1 MFETDTNPRLI
12 GVVSPCKAA
21 RNFCKDST
29 EIPARICQYPTA
41 SGVSQKHRL
50 VGYDPLSTSG
60 IAKPAIS
67 AALPNGLVKGKH
79 LSCKAYAGFGP
90 ARILAGGGAA

>member
-29 EIPARICQYPTA
+29 EIPARICQCPTA

-50 VGYDPLSTSG
+50 VGYDPLSAMVWVDSSDCSTY
-60 IAKPAIS
+60 
-67 AALPNGLVKGKH
+67 H
-79 LSCKAYAGFGP
+79 
-90 ARILAGGGAA
+90 IL